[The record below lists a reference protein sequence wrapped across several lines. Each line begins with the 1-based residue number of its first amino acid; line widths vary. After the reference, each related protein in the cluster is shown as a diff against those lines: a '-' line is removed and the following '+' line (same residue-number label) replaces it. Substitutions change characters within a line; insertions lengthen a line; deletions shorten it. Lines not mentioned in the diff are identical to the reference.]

1 MTARTEQV
9 EEYTVHELTI
19 GQVLDLQ
26 EVGNTTRERTLAM
39 LGASV
44 YDKNNK
50 PLGAKAA
57 ELPARLAKRLMKL
70 VTDLNNLNEDDPETP
85 KA

>member
-9 EEYTVHELTI
+9 EEYTVMELTI

-26 EVGNTTRERTLAM
+26 DTGDTTRERTLAM

-44 YDKNNK
+44 YKDGV
-50 PLGAKAA
+50 PLGDAA
-57 ELPARLAKRLMKL
+57 RNLPARLAKRLMGL
-70 VTDLNNLNEDDPETP
+70 VTEMNNLNQDDEDDP